1 MIVTDGKGKMNLDL
15 YIVVVMFAFT
25 MFGVAAGYA
34 HGHKQGKEEGYAL
47 GRSVARHTFWS
58 E

>member
-1 MIVTDGKGKMNLDL
+1 MERAKMFNLDVYL
-15 YIVVVMFAFT
+15 TLVMGAFLVV
-25 MFGVAAGYA
+25 GIAAGY
-34 HGHKQGKEEGYAL
+34 GMGFKEGKEEGYQL

>member
-1 MIVTDGKGKMNLDL
+1 MERAKMNLDL
-15 YIVVVMFAFT
+15 YFTLVMLAFLVV
-25 MFGVAAGYA
+25 GIAAGYGL
-34 HGHKQGKEEGYAL
+34 GHKDGKEEGYAL

>member
-1 MIVTDGKGKMNLDL
+1 MERAKMFNLDVYL
-15 YIVVVMFAFT
+15 TLVMGAFLVV
-25 MFGVAAGYA
+25 GIAAGYGL
-34 HGHKQGKEEGYAL
+34 GHKEGKQEGYEL

>member
-1 MIVTDGKGKMNLDL
+1 MVTVGKGYMNLDVYL
-15 YIVVVMFAFT
+15 TLVMAAFLIV
-25 MFGVAAGYA
+25 GIAAGYGM
-34 HGHKQGKEEGYAL
+34 GHREGKQEGYQL

>member
-1 MIVTDGKGKMNLDL
+1 MNLDL
-15 YIVVVMFAFT
+15 YFTLVMLAFLVV
-25 MFGVAAGYA
+25 GIAAGYGL
-34 HGHKQGKEEGYAL
+34 GHKDGKEEGYAL